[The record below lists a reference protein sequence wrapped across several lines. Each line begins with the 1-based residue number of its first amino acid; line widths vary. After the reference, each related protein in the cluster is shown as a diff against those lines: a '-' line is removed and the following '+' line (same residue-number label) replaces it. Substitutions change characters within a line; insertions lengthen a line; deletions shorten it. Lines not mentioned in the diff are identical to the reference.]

1 MLRYV
6 PGDTPAHALDP
17 RTKLALQGG
26 FVAAAFAHTTPVGL
40 AALTPLALA
49 ASLAAGLSPVRAL
62 WAYRYALV
70 LLAVGPAVVAV
81 ELRPP
86 GLALG
91 EAWATALASYRVVLI
106 LLVAGAYVR
115 STATRESRAAVQ
127 HTVPGRAGTL
137 LGVGVGL
144 VFRLF
149 PTLLSDV
156 RTARQAM
163 RARLG
168 RERPLAERMR
178 IVAVR
183 GLARAL
189 RRADRLAVAMSARC
203 FAWNP
208 TLPALSFGRR
218 DYAGLVVAAGLFAVA
233 AAGAVGVDTV
243 TGVAAVAEATRL
255 ARSVAAG

>member
-6 PGDTPAHALDP
+6 PDDTPAHALDP
-17 RTKLALQGG
+17 RTKLALQGA

-40 AALTPLALA
+40 AALTPVALS
-49 ASLAAGLSPVRAL
+49 ASLAAGLSPPRAL
-62 WAYRYALV
+62 WTYRYALG
-70 LLAVGPAVVAV
+70 LLSVSVVVVAV
-81 ELRPP
+81 DLRPL
-86 GLALG
+86 GLAP
-91 EAWATALASYRVVLI
+91 EVAWTTALASYRVALI

-115 STATRESRAAVQ
+115 STTTRESRAAVQ

-149 PTLLSDV
+149 PTLLADV
-156 RTARQAM
+156 RTVRRAM
-163 RARLG
+163 WARLG
-168 RERPLAERMR
+168 AERPLPERMR
-178 IVAVR
+178 LVAVR

-208 TLPALSFGRR
+208 TLPALSFART
-218 DYAGLVVAAGLFAVA
+218 DYLGLAAAAVLVAVAAVGAAGLDATTTLA
-233 AAGAVGVDTV
+233 WLVDRV
-243 TGVAAVAEATRL
+243 RL
-255 ARSVAAG
+255 A